1 MLTLLARFVANRNRD
16 PKHNVGQASYRNR
29 NTTWDRFQ
37 TGIETRKTTWDRG
50 AMGHTGL
57 QTGTLQATWT
67 NLHLLQTLLHTGIE
81 TQRGGIK
88 TGEKGQESYKKSHWN
103 VPWGSERQ
111 GGDKKEGDKSHIKRV
126 VGKEKVETKQQKDGV
141 VFVSNEMV
149 FDLNERVFN
158 SNERVSNEMIFNS
171 NEMGFNSN
179 ERVFK
184 SKEMVSNDT
193 VFRMNFKGNG
203 FK

>member
-1 MLTLLARFVANRNRD
+1 MSLTCPACHFTCPTCHWTCPTCHLWMTPVSIVALGWNETFSLAPNRD

-50 AMGHTGL
+50 LWGIGASNGNPTGNVD
-57 QTGTLQATWT
+57 QPTPPADFAAYRNRDPTW
-67 NLHLLQTLLHTGIE
+67 
-81 TQRGGIK
+81 GIK
-88 TGEKGQESYKKSHWN
+88 TGEKGQESYKKSPRN

-141 VFVSNEMV
+141 VFVV
-149 FDLNERVFN
+149 NERVFN

-171 NEMGFNSN
+171 N
-179 ERVFK
+179 
-184 SKEMVSNDT
+184 
-193 VFRMNFKGNG
+193 
-203 FK
+203 